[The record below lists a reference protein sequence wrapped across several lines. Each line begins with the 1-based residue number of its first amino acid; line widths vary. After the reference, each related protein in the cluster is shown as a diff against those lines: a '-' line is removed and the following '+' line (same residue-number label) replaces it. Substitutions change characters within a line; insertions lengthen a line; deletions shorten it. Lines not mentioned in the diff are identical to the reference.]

1 MFQQFKVLHCKIYI
15 VLVFQ
20 FFDIGCF
27 KLKPEGVPSRM
38 TILLVSLQDVW
49 AMRGDGDNGEGAAR
63 GDASV
68 RASGTAQPGDDPGG
82 AEGSADGQVSDQ
94 RQAPLA
100 SLRPKLQARLV
111 RLMHMCLPCHRRRV
125 TAGDYSCTYHVRVN
139 KQTDPCLSRVIILVL
154 HEKTMSALLILPLQ
168 FYIDLVTIFKS

>member
-1 MFQQFKVLHCKIYI
+1 MFGPCV
-15 VLVFQ
+15 
-20 FFDIGCF
+20 
-27 KLKPEGVPSRM
+27 E
-38 TILLVSLQDVW
+38 T
-49 AMRGDGDNGEGAAR
+49 DNTEGAAR